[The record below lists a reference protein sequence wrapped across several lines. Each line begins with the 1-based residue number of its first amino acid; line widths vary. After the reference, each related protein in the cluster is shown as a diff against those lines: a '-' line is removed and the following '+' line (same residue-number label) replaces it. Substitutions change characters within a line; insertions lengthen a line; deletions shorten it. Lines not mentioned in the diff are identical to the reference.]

1 MGSGASSAVHEATVD
16 QLKAAYS
23 DLSAEEQKKIVEAF
37 AALDTKEASTT
48 EAPKTEETP
57 KEEAPKEEAPKEE
70 APKEEPPKEEAP
82 KEEPPKEAAPKE
94 EAPKEEAPKE
104 EAPKEEAPKEEAPKE
119 EAPKEE
125 SPKEEAPKDEMDAKL
140 EAAFKAIDTNSSG
153 FVEASELKVVLK
165 DMGVD
170 LSDEAVEKVFAAADI
185 NGDKKLDFQ
194 EYKTLVSKAM
204 NK

>member
-1 MGSGASSAVHEATVD
+1 VHEATVD

-70 APKEEPPKEEAP
+70 PPKEEAP
-82 KEEPPKEAAPKE
+82 KEEPPKEEAPKE

-170 LSDEAVEKVFAAADI
+170 LSNEAVEKVFAAADI